1 MTNINEINFVDTDAE
16 KIKRELIEE
25 YEKLTNRTLYPA
37 DPMRLF
43 ILWFADVLAQMLVLV
58 NDSAKQ
64 NLLRFARGENLDAL
78 SELFKDAH
86 RLAPSSATTMLRY
99 TLSAPQIGH
108 IIIPAGSRVM
118 TEGDLIFKT
127 ASTLSIPPGEL
138 SGEVMAECVQA
149 GVIGNDYLP
158 GQITTM
164 VDLIKFVDQATN
176 ITKSEGGAEQE
187 TDEAFYERIR
197 SNTASYSTAGS
208 MGAYEYF
215 AKTSSPIVSDARATS
230 KVPGKVDV
238 KILLQDG
245 ELPSADMIEQTR
257 LALSADKIRPLTDDV
272 TVAAPDTVGYEI
284 DLTYYIAQSS
294 ESLASQIIK
303 DAEDAVQEYI
313 RWQGKVMGRDINPSV
328 LHSMVMAAGA
338 KRVDLRKPAFVSIN
352 DLSVAQ
358 LNGEPNVINGG
369 LEDD

>member
-1 MTNINEINFVDTDAE
+1 MTNINELNFVDTDAE

-43 ILWFADVLAQMLVLV
+43 ILWFSDILAQMLVLI

-86 RLAPSSATTMLRY
+86 RLAPSSATTRLQY
-99 TLSAPQIGH
+99 TLSAPQLGH
-108 IIIPAGSRVM
+108 TIIPAGSRVM
-118 TEGDLIFKT
+118 AEGDLLFQTI
-127 ASTLSIPPGEL
+127 ATLSIPPGEL
-138 SGEVMAECVQA
+138 TGEVIAECVQA
-149 GVIGNDYLP
+149 GIIGNDYLP
-158 GQITTM
+158 GQIKTM
-164 VDLIKFVDQATN
+164 VDLTKFVDQVVN
-176 ITKSEGGAEQE
+176 LTKSEGGAEQE

-197 SNTASYSTAGS
+197 HSTASYSTAGS
-208 MGAYEYF
+208 IGAYEYF
-215 AKTSSPIVSDARATS
+215 AKTSNPIISDAKAIS
-230 KVPGKVDV
+230 EVPGKVNV

-257 LALSADKIRPLTDDV
+257 LALSADKIRPLTDEV
-272 TVAAPDTVGYEI
+272 TVAAPDTVKYEI

-294 ESLASQIIK
+294 ESSASQIIK
-303 DAEDAVQEYI
+303 EAEEAVQDYI
-313 RWQGKVMGRDINPSV
+313 QWQGKVLGRDINPSK
-328 LHSMVMAAGA
+328 LHAMVMAAGA
-338 KRVDLRKPAFVSIN
+338 KRVEIRKPAFVSIN
-352 DLSVAQ
+352 DLSVAH
-358 LNGEPNVINGG
+358 LTSVPTVLNGG